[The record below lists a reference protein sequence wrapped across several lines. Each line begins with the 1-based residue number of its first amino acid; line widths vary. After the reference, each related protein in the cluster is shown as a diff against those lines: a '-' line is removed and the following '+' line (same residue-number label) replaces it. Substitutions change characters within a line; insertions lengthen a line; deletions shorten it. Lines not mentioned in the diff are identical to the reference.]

1 MFSHTKTLNLLYT
14 LGDLS
19 GIGPEIF
26 FKFTRD
32 LERISEQEWQFNKNV
47 KIILADDLSEVK
59 KNTALLKMGE
69 ASSISG
75 EHSYQTLVKAHSLC
89 LSGLADYLITG
100 PVSKESL
107 SLAKHHYSGQTEL
120 LAKLNKLTA
129 SDVEMLFIAQGTA
142 HDENAEMGVPQQPP
156 DGTAHKRASSRLR
169 RRNDRS
175 VLEVISS
182 DAEHARQV
190 SYASKR
196 KYKLDLSSLHED
208 HEDNENAEIG
218 VCEQS
223 PNDFRIILAT
233 RHIPLNEVSKELQQ
247 NFHKVIKHSIELLGT
262 VFNIKSPSIGIAG
275 LNPHAGE
282 NGLIG
287 DEEST
292 WMNEVIKSF
301 RSLHPETNLTDTLP
315 ADSILAQAAR
325 AFLKGESVAHDLYI
339 SAYHD
344 QCLPLI
350 KGIAG
355 YNAINMTYGLPYIR
369 VSVDHGC
376 AFDIAGQGIADH
388 SALLAC
394 TNFCIQQSLRN
405 NPNI

>member
-1 MFSHTKTLNLLYT
+1 MFSHPKTLNLLYT

-32 LERISEQEWQFNKNV
+32 LERISEQEWQFTKDI
-47 KIILADDLSEVK
+47 KIILADDLKEVK

-69 ASSISG
+69 ASDISG
-75 EHSYQTLVKAHSLC
+75 EHSYQALVKAHSLC

-120 LAKLNKLTA
+120 LARLNNLTA
-129 SDVEMLFIAQGTA
+129 SDVEMLFIAKG
-142 HDENAEMGVPQQPP
+142 
-156 DGTAHKRASSRLR
+156 
-169 RRNDRS
+169 
-175 VLEVISS
+175 
-182 DAEHARQV
+182 
-190 SYASKR
+190 
-196 KYKLDLSSLHED
+196 
-208 HEDNENAEIG
+208 
-218 VCEQS
+218 
-223 PNDFRIILAT
+223 FRIILAT
-233 RHIPLNEVSKELQQ
+233 RHIPISQISKELQK

-287 DEEST
+287 NEEST

-301 RSLHPETNLTDTLP
+301 RNSHPETNLTDTLP

-325 AFLKGESVAHDLYI
+325 AFLKGEAVAHDLYI

-394 TNFCIQQSLRN
+394 TNFCIQQSLQN
-405 NPNI
+405 NLNIYQK

>member
-1 MFSHTKTLNLLYT
+1 MFSHPKTLNLLYT

-32 LERISEQEWQFNKNV
+32 LERISEQEWQFTKNI
-47 KIILADDLSEVK
+47 KIILADDLSQVK

-69 ASSISG
+69 ASNISG

-142 HDENAEMGVPQQPP
+142 HDENAEMGVP
-156 DGTAHKRASSRLR
+156 L
-169 RRNDRS
+169 
-175 VLEVISS
+175 
-182 DAEHARQV
+182 HAQ
-190 SYASKR
+190 
-196 KYKLDLSSLHED
+196 
-208 HEDNENAEIG
+208 
-218 VCEQS
+218 
-223 PNDFRIILAT
+223 DFRIILAT

-247 NFHKVIKHSIELLGT
+247 NFHKVIKHSIKLLDI

-292 WMNEVIKSF
+292 WMNEIIKSF
-301 RSLHPETNLTDTLP
+301 RSLHPEINLTDTLP

-376 AFDIAGQGIADH
+376 AFDIAGKGIADH

-394 TNFCIQQSLRN
+394 TNFCIQQSGRSEISDKSSLFG
-405 NPNI
+405 

>member
-26 FKFTRD
+26 FKFTRG

-47 KIILADDLSEVK
+47 KIILADDLYQVK
-59 KNTALLKMGE
+59 RNTALLKMGE
-69 ASSISG
+69 ASDISG
-75 EHSYQTLVKAHSLC
+75 EHSYQTLVKANSLC

-129 SDVEMLFIAQGTA
+129 SDVEMLFIANGTA
-142 HDENAEMGVPQQPP
+142 HN
-156 DGTAHKRASSRLR
+156 K
-169 RRNDRS
+169 
-175 VLEVISS
+175 
-182 DAEHARQV
+182 
-190 SYASKR
+190 
-196 KYKLDLSSLHED
+196 
-208 HEDNENAEIG
+208 NAEIG
-218 VCEQS
+218 VPVHAQ
-223 PNDFRIILAT
+223 DFRIILAT
-233 RHIPLNEVSKELQQ
+233 RHIPINQVSKELQQ
-247 NFHKVIKHSIELLGT
+247 NFHKVIKHSIKLLDI

-301 RSLHPETNLTDTLP
+301 RNSHPKINLTDTLP

-394 TNFCIQQSLRN
+394 SNFCIHQSGRSEISDKISLFG
-405 NPNI
+405 

>member
-32 LERISEQEWQFNKNV
+32 LERISEQEWQFTKDI
-47 KIILADDLSEVK
+47 KIILADDLSQVK
-59 KNTALLKMGE
+59 RNTALLKMGE
-69 ASSISG
+69 ASNISG

-120 LAKLNKLTA
+120 LARLNNLTA
-129 SDVEMLFIAQGTA
+129 SDVEMLFIAQG
-142 HDENAEMGVPQQPP
+142 
-156 DGTAHKRASSRLR
+156 
-169 RRNDRS
+169 
-175 VLEVISS
+175 
-182 DAEHARQV
+182 
-190 SYASKR
+190 
-196 KYKLDLSSLHED
+196 
-208 HEDNENAEIG
+208 
-218 VCEQS
+218 
-223 PNDFRIILAT
+223 FRIILAT
-233 RHIPLNEVSKELQQ
+233 RHIPINQISKELQK
-247 NFHKVIKHSIELLGT
+247 NFHKVIEHSIELLDI
-262 VFNIKSPSIGIAG
+262 VFNIKSPSIGITG

-292 WMNEVIKSF
+292 WMNEIIKSF
-301 RSLHPETNLTDTLP
+301 RNSHPEITLTDTLP

-325 AFLKGESVAHDLYI
+325 AFLKGTPVAHDLYI

-376 AFDIAGQGIADH
+376 AFDIAGQGNADH

-394 TNFCIQQSLRN
+394 TNFCIQQSPRN
-405 NPNI
+405 NHNICN

>member
-1 MFSHTKTLNLLYT
+1 MFSHPKTLNLLYT

-26 FKFTRD
+26 FKFTQD

-69 ASSISG
+69 ASDISG
-75 EHSYQTLVKAHSLC
+75 EHSYQTLVKANSLC

-120 LAKLNKLTA
+120 LAKLNNLTA
-129 SDVEMLFIAQGTA
+129 SDVEMLFIAK
-142 HDENAEMGVPQQPP
+142 
-156 DGTAHKRASSRLR
+156 GTAHKRASSRLR
-169 RRNDRS
+169 RMNDRN
-175 VLEVISS
+175 VLRV
-182 DAEHARQV
+182 
-190 SYASKR
+190 
-196 KYKLDLSSLHED
+196 HED
-208 HEDNENAEIG
+208 HEDDENAEIG

-233 RHIPLNEVSKELQQ
+233 RHIPLNEVSKELQK

-301 RSLHPETNLTDTLP
+301 RNSHPEINLTDTLP

-394 TNFCIQQSLRN
+394 TNFCIQQSRKNDLD
-405 NPNI
+405 IYQK

>member
-1 MFSHTKTLNLLYT
+1 MFSHPKTLNLLYT

-32 LERISEQEWQFNKNV
+32 LERISEQEWQFTKDI
-47 KIILADDLSEVK
+47 KIILADGLSEVK

-69 ASSISG
+69 ASNISG

-120 LAKLNKLTA
+120 LAKLNNLTA
-129 SDVEMLFIAQGTA
+129 SDVEMLFIAKG
-142 HDENAEMGVPQQPP
+142 
-156 DGTAHKRASSRLR
+156 
-169 RRNDRS
+169 
-175 VLEVISS
+175 
-182 DAEHARQV
+182 
-190 SYASKR
+190 
-196 KYKLDLSSLHED
+196 
-208 HEDNENAEIG
+208 
-218 VCEQS
+218 
-223 PNDFRIILAT
+223 FRIILAT
-233 RHIPLNEVSKELQQ
+233 RHIPLNEVSKELQK

-282 NGLIG
+282 KGLIG

-292 WMNEVIKSF
+292 WMNAVIKSF
-301 RSLHPETNLTDTLP
+301 RNSHPETNLTDTLP

-394 TNFCIQQSLRN
+394 TNFCIQQSQKFE
-405 NPNI
+405 ISDKSSFFG

>member
-1 MFSHTKTLNLLYT
+1 MFSHPKTLNLLYT

-26 FKFTRD
+26 FKFTRG

-47 KIILADDLSEVK
+47 KIILADDLYQVK
-59 KNTALLKMGE
+59 RNTALLKMGE
-69 ASSISG
+69 ASDISG
-75 EHSYQTLVKAHSLC
+75 EHSYQTLVKANSLC

-129 SDVEMLFIAQGTA
+129 SDVEMLFIANGTA
-142 HDENAEMGVPQQPP
+142 HNKNV
-156 DGTAHKRASSRLR
+156 
-169 RRNDRS
+169 
-175 VLEVISS
+175 
-182 DAEHARQV
+182 
-190 SYASKR
+190 
-196 KYKLDLSSLHED
+196 
-208 HEDNENAEIG
+208 EIG
-218 VCEQS
+218 VPVHAQ
-223 PNDFRIILAT
+223 DFRIILAT
-233 RHIPLNEVSKELQQ
+233 RHIPINQVSKELQQ
-247 NFHKVIKHSIELLGT
+247 NFHKVIKHSIKLLDI

-301 RSLHPETNLTDTLP
+301 RNSHPKINLTDTLP

-394 TNFCIQQSLRN
+394 TNFCIQQSGRSEISDKSSLFG
-405 NPNI
+405 

>member
-1 MFSHTKTLNLLYT
+1 MFSHPKTLNLLYT

-32 LERISEQEWQFNKNV
+32 LERISEQEWQFTKDI

-69 ASSISG
+69 ASNISG

-120 LAKLNKLTA
+120 LAKLNNLTA
-129 SDVEMLFIAQGTA
+129 SDVEMLFIAKG
-142 HDENAEMGVPQQPP
+142 
-156 DGTAHKRASSRLR
+156 
-169 RRNDRS
+169 
-175 VLEVISS
+175 
-182 DAEHARQV
+182 
-190 SYASKR
+190 
-196 KYKLDLSSLHED
+196 
-208 HEDNENAEIG
+208 
-218 VCEQS
+218 
-223 PNDFRIILAT
+223 FRIILAT
-233 RHIPLNEVSKELQQ
+233 RHIPLNEVSKELQK

-292 WMNEVIKSF
+292 WMNAVIKSF
-301 RSLHPETNLTDTLP
+301 RNSHPETNLTDTLP

-394 TNFCIQQSLRN
+394 TNFCIQQSQKFE
-405 NPNI
+405 ISDKSSFFG

>member
-129 SDVEMLFIAQGTA
+129 SDVEMLFITNRTA
-142 HDENAEMGVPQQPP
+142 G
-156 DGTAHKRASSRLR
+156 
-169 RRNDRS
+169 
-175 VLEVISS
+175 S
-182 DAEHARQV
+182 D
-190 SYASKR
+190 
-196 KYKLDLSSLHED
+196 
-208 HEDNENAEIG
+208 NAEIG
-218 VCEQS
+218 VCEQ
-223 PNDFRIILAT
+223 PPDDFRIILAT

>member
-1 MFSHTKTLNLLYT
+1 MFSHPKTLNLLYT

-47 KIILADDLSEVK
+47 KIILADDLSQVK

-69 ASSISG
+69 ASDISG

-120 LAKLNKLTA
+120 LAKLNNLKA
-129 SDVEMLFIAQGTA
+129 SDVEMLFIAKGTA
-142 HDENAEMGVPQQPP
+142 GSENAEIGVRQPP
-156 DGTAHKRASSRLR
+156 SNGTAHKRASSRLR
-169 RRNDRS
+169 RTNDRS
-175 VLEVISS
+175 VLLV
-182 DAEHARQV
+182 
-190 SYASKR
+190 
-196 KYKLDLSSLHED
+196 HED
-208 HEDNENAEIG
+208 HEDDENAEIG

-233 RHIPLNEVSKELQQ
+233 RHIPLNRVSKELQK

-292 WMNEVIKSF
+292 WMNEIIKSF
-301 RSLHPETNLTDTLP
+301 RNSYPEINLTDTLP

-388 SALLAC
+388 SALIAC
-394 TNFCIQQSLRN
+394 TNFCIQQPLRN
-405 NPNI
+405 NHNI

>member
-1 MFSHTKTLNLLYT
+1 MFSHPKTLNLLYT

-26 FKFTRD
+26 FKFTQD
-32 LERISEQEWQFNKNV
+32 LERISEQEWQFTKNI

-75 EHSYQTLVKAHSLC
+75 EHSYQTLVKAHNLC

-107 SLAKHHYSGQTEL
+107 SLAKYHYSGQTEL
-120 LAKLNKLTA
+120 LARLNDLTA

-142 HDENAEMGVPQQPP
+142 
-156 DGTAHKRASSRLR
+156 R
-169 RRNDRS
+169 
-175 VLEVISS
+175 
-182 DAEHARQV
+182 
-190 SYASKR
+190 
-196 KYKLDLSSLHED
+196 
-208 HEDNENAEIG
+208 NENAEIG
-218 VCEQS
+218 APMHAQ
-223 PNDFRIILAT
+223 DFRIILAT
-233 RHIPLNEVSKELQQ
+233 RHIPINQISKELQK

-292 WMNEVIKSF
+292 WMNEAIKSF
-301 RSLHPETNLTDTLP
+301 RNSHPETNLTDTLP

-325 AFLKGESVAHDLYI
+325 AFLKGEAVAHDLYI

-405 NPNI
+405 NHNI

>member
-1 MFSHTKTLNLLYT
+1 MFSHPKTLNLLYT

-26 FKFTRD
+26 FKFTQD
-32 LERISEQEWQFNKNV
+32 LERISEQEWQFTKNI

-89 LSGLADYLITG
+89 LSGLADYLVTG

-107 SLAKHHYSGQTEL
+107 SLAQHHYSGQTEL
-120 LAKLNKLTA
+120 LAKLNNLTA

-142 HDENAEMGVPQQPP
+142 CNENAEIGARQQPP
-156 DGTAHKRASSRLR
+156 KGTAHKRASSRLR
-169 RRNDRS
+169 RTNDRN
-175 VLEVISS
+175 VLRV
-182 DAEHARQV
+182 
-190 SYASKR
+190 
-196 KYKLDLSSLHED
+196 HED
-208 HEDNENAEIG
+208 HEDDENAEIG

-233 RHIPLNEVSKELQQ
+233 RHIPINQISKELQK

-301 RSLHPETNLTDTLP
+301 RNSHPEINLTDTLP

-394 TNFCIQQSLRN
+394 TNFCIQQSLQN
-405 NPNI
+405 NLNIYQK

>member
-1 MFSHTKTLNLLYT
+1 MFSHPKTLNLLYT

-26 FKFTRD
+26 FKFTQD
-32 LERISEQEWQFNKNV
+32 LERISEQEWQFTKNI

-69 ASSISG
+69 ASDISG

-129 SDVEMLFIAQGTA
+129 SDVEMLFIANGTA
-142 HDENAEMGVPQQPP
+142 HNKNV
-156 DGTAHKRASSRLR
+156 
-169 RRNDRS
+169 
-175 VLEVISS
+175 
-182 DAEHARQV
+182 
-190 SYASKR
+190 
-196 KYKLDLSSLHED
+196 
-208 HEDNENAEIG
+208 EIG
-218 VCEQS
+218 VPVHAQ
-223 PNDFRIILAT
+223 DFRIILAT
-233 RHIPLNEVSKELQQ
+233 RHIPINQVSKELQQ
-247 NFHKVIKHSIELLGT
+247 NFHKVIKHSIKLLDI

-301 RSLHPETNLTDTLP
+301 RNSHPKINLTDTLP

-394 TNFCIQQSLRN
+394 TNFCIQQSGRSEISDKSSLFG
-405 NPNI
+405 

>member
-1 MFSHTKTLNLLYT
+1 MFSHPKTLNLLYT

-32 LERISEQEWQFNKNV
+32 LERISEQEWQFTKNT

-59 KNTALLKMGE
+59 KNTALLKIGE
-69 ASSISG
+69 ASNISG

-142 HDENAEMGVPQQPP
+142 HDENAEMGVP
-156 DGTAHKRASSRLR
+156 L
-169 RRNDRS
+169 
-175 VLEVISS
+175 
-182 DAEHARQV
+182 HAQ
-190 SYASKR
+190 
-196 KYKLDLSSLHED
+196 
-208 HEDNENAEIG
+208 
-218 VCEQS
+218 
-223 PNDFRIILAT
+223 DFRIILAT

-247 NFHKVIKHSIELLGT
+247 NFHKVIKHSIKLLDI

-292 WMNEVIKSF
+292 WMNEIIKSL
-301 RSLHPETNLTDTLP
+301 RSLHPEINLTDTLP

>member
-26 FKFTRD
+26 FKFTRG

-47 KIILADDLSEVK
+47 KIILADDLYQVK
-59 KNTALLKMGE
+59 RNTALLKMGE
-69 ASSISG
+69 ASDISG
-75 EHSYQTLVKAHSLC
+75 EHSYQTLVKANSLC

-129 SDVEMLFIAQGTA
+129 SDVEMLFIANGTA
-142 HDENAEMGVPQQPP
+142 HNKNV
-156 DGTAHKRASSRLR
+156 
-169 RRNDRS
+169 
-175 VLEVISS
+175 
-182 DAEHARQV
+182 
-190 SYASKR
+190 
-196 KYKLDLSSLHED
+196 
-208 HEDNENAEIG
+208 EIG
-218 VCEQS
+218 VPVHAQ
-223 PNDFRIILAT
+223 DFRIILAT
-233 RHIPLNEVSKELQQ
+233 RHIPINQVSKELQQ
-247 NFHKVIKHSIELLGT
+247 NFHKVIKHSIKLLDI

-301 RSLHPETNLTDTLP
+301 RNSHPKINLTDTLP

-325 AFLKGESVAHDLYI
+325 AFLKPAR
-339 SAYHD
+339 ARA
-344 QCLPLI
+344 QARAP
-350 KGIAG
+350 
-355 YNAINMTYGLPYIR
+355 R
-369 VSVDHGC
+369 VHGGGRRSDRVL
-376 AFDIAGQGIADH
+376 F
-388 SALLAC
+388 
-394 TNFCIQQSLRN
+394 
-405 NPNI
+405 

>member
-1 MFSHTKTLNLLYT
+1 MFSHPKTLNLLYT

-26 FKFTRD
+26 FKFIRD
-32 LERISEQEWQFNKNV
+32 LERISEQEWQFTKDI

-69 ASSISG
+69 ASNISG
-75 EHSYQTLVKAHSLC
+75 EHSYQTLVKAHNLC

-120 LAKLNKLTA
+120 LARLNDLTA

-142 HDENAEMGVPQQPP
+142 
-156 DGTAHKRASSRLR
+156 R
-169 RRNDRS
+169 
-175 VLEVISS
+175 
-182 DAEHARQV
+182 
-190 SYASKR
+190 
-196 KYKLDLSSLHED
+196 
-208 HEDNENAEIG
+208 NENAEIG
-218 VCEQS
+218 APMHAQ
-223 PNDFRIILAT
+223 DFRIILAT
-233 RHIPLNEVSKELQQ
+233 RHIPINQISKELQK
-247 NFHKVIKHSIELLGT
+247 NFHKVIKHSIEFLGT

-301 RSLHPETNLTDTLP
+301 RNSHPEINLTDTLP

-394 TNFCIQQSLRN
+394 TNFCIQQSQKFE
-405 NPNI
+405 ISDKSSFFG

>member
-1 MFSHTKTLNLLYT
+1 MFSHPKTLNLLYT

-47 KIILADDLSEVK
+47 KIILADDLSQVK

-69 ASSISG
+69 VSNISG

-142 HDENAEMGVPQQPP
+142 HDENAEMGVP
-156 DGTAHKRASSRLR
+156 L
-169 RRNDRS
+169 
-175 VLEVISS
+175 
-182 DAEHARQV
+182 HAQ
-190 SYASKR
+190 
-196 KYKLDLSSLHED
+196 
-208 HEDNENAEIG
+208 
-218 VCEQS
+218 
-223 PNDFRIILAT
+223 DFRIILAT
-233 RHIPLNEVSKELQQ
+233 RHIPINQISKELQK
-247 NFHKVIKHSIELLGT
+247 NFHKVIKHSIKLLDI

-275 LNPHAGE
+275 INPHAGE

-292 WMNEVIKSF
+292 WMNEIIKSF
-301 RSLHPETNLTDTLP
+301 RSLHPEINLTDTLP

-376 AFDIAGQGIADH
+376 AFDIAGKGIADH

-394 TNFCIQQSLRN
+394 TNFCIQQSGRSEISDKSSLFG
-405 NPNI
+405 

>member
-1 MFSHTKTLNLLYT
+1 MFSHPKTLNLLYT

-32 LERISEQEWQFNKNV
+32 LERISEQEWQFTKNI
-47 KIILADDLSEVK
+47 KIILADDLSQVK

-69 ASSISG
+69 ASNISG

-142 HDENAEMGVPQQPP
+142 HDENAEMGVP
-156 DGTAHKRASSRLR
+156 L
-169 RRNDRS
+169 
-175 VLEVISS
+175 
-182 DAEHARQV
+182 HAQ
-190 SYASKR
+190 
-196 KYKLDLSSLHED
+196 
-208 HEDNENAEIG
+208 
-218 VCEQS
+218 
-223 PNDFRIILAT
+223 DFRIILAT

-292 WMNEVIKSF
+292 WMNEIIKSF
-301 RSLHPETNLTDTLP
+301 RSLHPEINLTDTLP

-376 AFDIAGQGIADH
+376 AFDIAGKGIADH

-394 TNFCIQQSLRN
+394 TNFCIQQSGRSEISDKSSLFG
-405 NPNI
+405 

>member
-1 MFSHTKTLNLLYT
+1 MFSHPKTLNLLYT

-47 KIILADDLSEVK
+47 KIILADDLSKVK

-89 LSGLADYLITG
+89 RSGLADYLITG

-129 SDVEMLFIAQGTA
+129 SDVEMLFIAQDGRV
-142 HDENAEMGVPQQPP
+142 AER
-156 DGTAHKRASSRLR
+156 TSSRLR

-175 VLEVISS
+175 ALGV
-182 DAEHARQV
+182 
-190 SYASKR
+190 
-196 KYKLDLSSLHED
+196 HED
-208 HEDNENAEIG
+208 HEDDENAEMG
-218 VCEQS
+218 VPLHAQ
-223 PNDFRIILAT
+223 DFRIILAT

-247 NFHKVIKHSIELLGT
+247 NFHKVIKHSIELLDI

-301 RSLHPETNLTDTLP
+301 RSLHPEINLTDTLP

-376 AFDIAGQGIADH
+376 AFDIAGKGIADH

-394 TNFCIQQSLRN
+394 TNFCIQQSLKN
-405 NPNI
+405 NLDIYQK

>member
-26 FKFTRD
+26 FKFTEN

-47 KIILADDLSEVK
+47 KIILADDLSQVK
-59 KNTALLKMGE
+59 KNTTLLKMGE

-89 LSGLADYLITG
+89 LSGLAGYLITG

-129 SDVEMLFIAQGTA
+129 SDVEMLFIANGTA
-142 HDENAEMGVPQQPP
+142 HN
-156 DGTAHKRASSRLR
+156 K
-169 RRNDRS
+169 
-175 VLEVISS
+175 
-182 DAEHARQV
+182 
-190 SYASKR
+190 
-196 KYKLDLSSLHED
+196 
-208 HEDNENAEIG
+208 NAEIG

-223 PNDFRIILAT
+223 PDDFRIILAT
-233 RHIPLNEVSKELQQ
+233 RHIPINQISKELQK
-247 NFHKVIKHSIELLGT
+247 NFHKVIKHSIELLDT
-262 VFNIKSPSIGIAG
+262 IFNIKSPSIGIAG

-287 DEEST
+287 DEEAT

-301 RSLHPETNLTDTLP
+301 RSLHPEINLTNTLP

-394 TNFCIQQSLRN
+394 TNFCIQQSQRFE
-405 NPNI
+405 NPDKSSVFG

>member
-1 MFSHTKTLNLLYT
+1 MFSHPKTLNLLYT

-32 LERISEQEWQFNKNV
+32 LERISEQEWQFTKDI
-47 KIILADDLSEVK
+47 KIILADGLSEVK

-69 ASSISG
+69 ASNISG

-120 LAKLNKLTA
+120 LAKLNNLTA
-129 SDVEMLFIAQGTA
+129 SDVEMLFIAKG
-142 HDENAEMGVPQQPP
+142 
-156 DGTAHKRASSRLR
+156 
-169 RRNDRS
+169 
-175 VLEVISS
+175 
-182 DAEHARQV
+182 
-190 SYASKR
+190 
-196 KYKLDLSSLHED
+196 
-208 HEDNENAEIG
+208 
-218 VCEQS
+218 
-223 PNDFRIILAT
+223 FRIILAT
-233 RHIPLNEVSKELQQ
+233 RHIPLNEVSKELQK

-292 WMNEVIKSF
+292 WMNAVIKSF
-301 RSLHPETNLTDTLP
+301 RNSHPETNLTDTLP

-394 TNFCIQQSLRN
+394 TNFCIQQSQKFE
-405 NPNI
+405 ISDKSSFFG

>member
-1 MFSHTKTLNLLYT
+1 MFSHPKTLNLLYT

-47 KIILADDLSEVK
+47 KIILADDLSQVK

-69 ASSISG
+69 VSNISG

-142 HDENAEMGVPQQPP
+142 HDENAEMGVP
-156 DGTAHKRASSRLR
+156 L
-169 RRNDRS
+169 
-175 VLEVISS
+175 
-182 DAEHARQV
+182 HAQ
-190 SYASKR
+190 
-196 KYKLDLSSLHED
+196 
-208 HEDNENAEIG
+208 
-218 VCEQS
+218 
-223 PNDFRIILAT
+223 DFRIILAT
-233 RHIPLNEVSKELQQ
+233 RHIPINQISKELQK

-292 WMNEVIKSF
+292 WMNEIIKSF
-301 RSLHPETNLTDTLP
+301 RSLHPKINLTDTLP

-376 AFDIAGQGIADH
+376 AFDIAGKGIADH

-394 TNFCIQQSLRN
+394 TNFCIQQSGRSEISDKSSLFG
-405 NPNI
+405 

>member
-1 MFSHTKTLNLLYT
+1 MFSHPKTLNLLYT

-26 FKFTRD
+26 FKFTRG

-47 KIILADDLSEVK
+47 KIILADDLYQVK
-59 KNTALLKMGE
+59 RNTALLKMGE
-69 ASSISG
+69 ASDISG

-107 SLAKHHYSGQTEL
+107 SLAKHYYSGQTEL

-129 SDVEMLFIAQGTA
+129 SDVEMLFIANGTA
-142 HDENAEMGVPQQPP
+142 HNKNAEIGARQQSLKV
-156 DGTAHKRASSRLR
+156 TAHKRASSRLR
-169 RRNDRS
+169 RTNDRN
-175 VLEVISS
+175 VLRV
-182 DAEHARQV
+182 
-190 SYASKR
+190 
-196 KYKLDLSSLHED
+196 HED
-208 HEDNENAEIG
+208 HEDDENAEIG

-247 NFHKVIKHSIELLGT
+247 NFHKVIKHSIKLLDI

-301 RSLHPETNLTDTLP
+301 RNSHPKINLTDTLP

-394 TNFCIQQSLRN
+394 TNFCIQQSGRSEISDKSSLFG
-405 NPNI
+405 

>member
-1 MFSHTKTLNLLYT
+1 MFSHPKTLNLLYT

-26 FKFTRD
+26 FKFTRG

-47 KIILADDLSEVK
+47 KIILADDLYQVK
-59 KNTALLKMGE
+59 RNTALLKMGE
-69 ASSISG
+69 ASDISG
-75 EHSYQTLVKAHSLC
+75 EHSYQTLVKANSLC

-129 SDVEMLFIAQGTA
+129 SDVEMLFIANGTA
-142 HDENAEMGVPQQPP
+142 HN
-156 DGTAHKRASSRLR
+156 K
-169 RRNDRS
+169 
-175 VLEVISS
+175 
-182 DAEHARQV
+182 
-190 SYASKR
+190 
-196 KYKLDLSSLHED
+196 
-208 HEDNENAEIG
+208 NAEIG
-218 VCEQS
+218 VPVHAQ
-223 PNDFRIILAT
+223 DFRIILAT
-233 RHIPLNEVSKELQQ
+233 RHIPINQVSKELQQ
-247 NFHKVIKHSIELLGT
+247 NFHKVIKHSIKLLDI

-301 RSLHPETNLTDTLP
+301 RNSHPKINLTDTLP

-394 TNFCIQQSLRN
+394 TNFCIQQSGRSEISDKSSLFG
-405 NPNI
+405 

>member
-26 FKFTRD
+26 FKFTRG

-47 KIILADDLSEVK
+47 KIILADDLYQVK
-59 KNTALLKMGE
+59 RNTALLKMGE
-69 ASSISG
+69 ASDISG
-75 EHSYQTLVKAHSLC
+75 EHSYQTLVKANSLC

-129 SDVEMLFIAQGTA
+129 SDVEMLFIANGTA
-142 HDENAEMGVPQQPP
+142 HNKNV
-156 DGTAHKRASSRLR
+156 
-169 RRNDRS
+169 
-175 VLEVISS
+175 
-182 DAEHARQV
+182 
-190 SYASKR
+190 
-196 KYKLDLSSLHED
+196 
-208 HEDNENAEIG
+208 EIG
-218 VCEQS
+218 VPVHAQ
-223 PNDFRIILAT
+223 DFRIILAT
-233 RHIPLNEVSKELQQ
+233 RHIPINQVSKELQQ
-247 NFHKVIKHSIELLGT
+247 NFHKVIKHSIKLLDI

-301 RSLHPETNLTDTLP
+301 RNSHPKINLTDTLP

-394 TNFCIQQSLRN
+394 TNFCIQQSGRSEISDKSSLFG
-405 NPNI
+405 

>member
-1 MFSHTKTLNLLYT
+1 MFSHPKTLNLLYT

-32 LERISEQEWQFNKNV
+32 LERISEQEWQFTKDI

-75 EHSYQTLVKAHSLC
+75 GHSYQTLVKAHSLC

-120 LAKLNKLTA
+120 LAKLNNLRA
-129 SDVEMLFIAQGTA
+129 SDVEMLFIVVQ
-142 HDENAEMGVPQQPP
+142 DERVTER
-156 DGTAHKRASSRLR
+156 TSSRLR
-169 RRNDRS
+169 RTNDRN
-175 VLEVISS
+175 VLGV
-182 DAEHARQV
+182 
-190 SYASKR
+190 
-196 KYKLDLSSLHED
+196 HED
-208 HEDNENAEIG
+208 HEDDENAEIG
-218 VCEQS
+218 VPVHAQ
-223 PNDFRIILAT
+223 DFRIILAT

-301 RSLHPETNLTDTLP
+301 RNLHPEINLTDTLP

-388 SALLAC
+388 SALIAC
-394 TNFCIQQSLRN
+394 TNFCIQQSLQN
-405 NPNI
+405 NLNIYQK

>member
-32 LERISEQEWQFNKNV
+32 LERISEQEWQFTKNI
-47 KIILADDLSEVK
+47 KIILADDLKEVK

-69 ASSISG
+69 ASNISG
-75 EHSYQTLVKAHSLC
+75 EHSYQTLVKANSLC

-120 LAKLNKLTA
+120 LARLNKLTA
-129 SDVEMLFIAQGTA
+129 SDVEMLFIANKTA
-142 HDENAEMGVPQQPP
+142 
-156 DGTAHKRASSRLR
+156 L
-169 RRNDRS
+169 
-175 VLEVISS
+175 
-182 DAEHARQV
+182 
-190 SYASKR
+190 
-196 KYKLDLSSLHED
+196 
-208 HEDNENAEIG
+208 NENAEIG
-218 VCEQS
+218 VPVHAQ
-223 PNDFRIILAT
+223 DFRIILAT
-233 RHIPLNEVSKELQQ
+233 RHIPINQISKELQK

-301 RSLHPETNLTDTLP
+301 RSSHPEINLTDTLP

-394 TNFCIQQSLRN
+394 TNFCIQQSLRKKS
-405 NPNI
+405 

>member
-1 MFSHTKTLNLLYT
+1 MFSHPKTLNLLYT

-32 LERISEQEWQFNKNV
+32 LERISEQEWQFTKNI
-47 KIILADDLSEVK
+47 KIILADDLSQVK

-69 ASSISG
+69 ASDISG
-75 EHSYQTLVKAHSLC
+75 EHSYQTLVKANSLC

-129 SDVEMLFIAQGTA
+129 SDVEMLFIANGTA
-142 HDENAEMGVPQQPP
+142 HNKNV
-156 DGTAHKRASSRLR
+156 
-169 RRNDRS
+169 
-175 VLEVISS
+175 
-182 DAEHARQV
+182 
-190 SYASKR
+190 
-196 KYKLDLSSLHED
+196 
-208 HEDNENAEIG
+208 EIG
-218 VCEQS
+218 VPVHAQ
-223 PNDFRIILAT
+223 DFRIILAT
-233 RHIPLNEVSKELQQ
+233 RHIPINQVSKELQQ
-247 NFHKVIKHSIELLGT
+247 NFHKVIKHSIKLLDI

-301 RSLHPETNLTDTLP
+301 RNSHPKINLTDTLP

-394 TNFCIQQSLRN
+394 TNFCIQQSGRSEISDKSSLFG
-405 NPNI
+405 

>member
-1 MFSHTKTLNLLYT
+1 MFSHPKTLNLLYT

-47 KIILADDLSEVK
+47 KIILADDLSQVK

-69 ASSISG
+69 ASNISG

-129 SDVEMLFIAQGTA
+129 SDVEMLFIAQ
-142 HDENAEMGVPQQPP
+142 
-156 DGTAHKRASSRLR
+156 DGRLAGRTSSRLR

-247 NFHKVIKHSIELLGT
+247 NFHKVIKHSIKLLVT

-292 WMNEVIKSF
+292 WMNEIIKSF
-301 RSLHPETNLTDTLP
+301 RSLHPEINLTNTLP

-376 AFDIAGQGIADH
+376 AFDIAGKGIADH

>member
-1 MFSHTKTLNLLYT
+1 MFSHPKTLNLLYT

-26 FKFTRD
+26 FKFTQD
-32 LERISEQEWQFNKNV
+32 LERISEQEWLFNKDI
-47 KIILADDLSEVK
+47 KIILADDLKQVK

-69 ASSISG
+69 ASNISG
-75 EHSYQTLVKAHSLC
+75 EHSYQTLVKAHNLC
-89 LSGLADYLITG
+89 LSGQADYLITG

-120 LAKLNKLTA
+120 LARLNKLTA
-129 SDVEMLFIAQGTA
+129 SDVEMLFIAKGT
-142 HDENAEMGVPQQPP
+142 
-156 DGTAHKRASSRLR
+156 THKRASSRLR
-169 RRNDRS
+169 RTNDRN
-175 VLEVISS
+175 VLRV
-182 DAEHARQV
+182 
-190 SYASKR
+190 
-196 KYKLDLSSLHED
+196 HED
-208 HEDNENAEIG
+208 HEDDENAEIE
-218 VCEQS
+218 VYEQS

-233 RHIPLNEVSKELQQ
+233 RHIPLSQVAKELQS
-247 NFHKVIKHSIELLGT
+247 NFSQVMKHSIKLLDM
-262 VFNIKSPSIGIAG
+262 VFHIKSPSIGIAG

-287 DEEST
+287 DEEYT
-292 WMNEVIKSF
+292 WMNKTIKLF
-301 RSLHPETNLTDTLP
+301 RDSHPETHFTDALP

-325 AFLKGESVAHDLYI
+325 AFLKNEAVAHDLYI

-355 YNAINMTYGLPYIR
+355 YEAINMTYGLPYIR

-394 TNFCIQQSLRN
+394 TNFCIQQSQKN
-405 NPNI
+405 KHIISHI